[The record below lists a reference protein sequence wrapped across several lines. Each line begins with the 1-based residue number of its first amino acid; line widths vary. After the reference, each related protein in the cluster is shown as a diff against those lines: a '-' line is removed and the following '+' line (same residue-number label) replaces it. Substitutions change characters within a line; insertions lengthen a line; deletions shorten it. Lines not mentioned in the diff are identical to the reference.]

1 MMTKSKVHTKPKK
14 IKIKNVKNEYNL
26 TDIIKNSET
35 YLDDINQFC
44 HNKGI
49 LFEKRIELILMILRK
64 EKPDDID
71 NETYLFIEEKLNKNI
86 YSREEL
92 IQKIFMFY
100 GDKVL
105 KKNFDQFYT
114 PLSVGKFICELC
126 NKDKCVI
133 DPACGTGDLAVCYK
147 ENKLITLWDISDNV
161 IELTRINYNF
171 QNMRADISNLDSIT
185 NHEKNNGTYD
195 YVFLN
200 PPFGSKTIIKDPNIL
215 KNYELGKKEK
225 KQEIGMLFVERSMNL
240 LKNGGVAFIIV
251 PSGYLGNSNNNSI
264 NLRKYLLKYRIISIL
279 RLPSNSF
286 SRSGTGV
293 STYLIIVNKT
303 IKSKDY
309 NIHIKDIKNIGY
321 ELNKKNTPLKYKKT
335 GGEYILNSNKYPM
348 LDNDFDYIKNE
359 IYKFCFD
366 NNLDCLKQ
374 NDTNVSYETVNTK
387 EIKENNFILDIGRY
401 LKIYKECITGFQ
413 NQIKIKEL
421 IYNNYSLKFLKQPN
435 KEYTYLDIKEVSPPF
450 YNGKKMYGHELPGRA
465 SYLLQ
470 KNDIL
475 VSKLK
480 GKISFTIILNDQQNL
495 VCTNGFVVLRPKDD
509 KSLNII
515 FANLFTKEFEIQHN
529 SLTTGSIMETVSED
543 DIKNITVKTDV
554 DEAKY
559 KTIVKSM
566 RIIKNELS

>member
-1 MMTKSKVHTKPKK
+1 KK
-14 IKIKNVKNEYNL
+14 IKIKNVNNKYNL
-26 TDIIKNSET
+26 TNIIKNSET

-126 NKDKCVI
+126 IKDKCVI

-161 IELTRINYNF
+161 IELTKINYNF
-171 QNMRADISNLDSIT
+171 QNMRADISSLDSIK

-240 LKNGGVAFIIV
+240 LKNG
-251 PSGYLGNSNNNSI
+251 
-264 NLRKYLLKYRIISIL
+264 
-279 RLPSNSF
+279 
-286 SRSGTGV
+286 
-293 STYLIIVNKT
+293 
-303 IKSKDY
+303 
-309 NIHIKDIKNIGY
+309 
-321 ELNKKNTPLKYKKT
+321 
-335 GGEYILNSNKYPM
+335 
-348 LDNDFDYIKNE
+348 
-359 IYKFCFD
+359 
-366 NNLDCLKQ
+366 
-374 NDTNVSYETVNTK
+374 
-387 EIKENNFILDIGRY
+387 
-401 LKIYKECITGFQ
+401 
-413 NQIKIKEL
+413 
-421 IYNNYSLKFLKQPN
+421 
-435 KEYTYLDIKEVSPPF
+435 
-450 YNGKKMYGHELPGRA
+450 
-465 SYLLQ
+465 
-470 KNDIL
+470 
-475 VSKLK
+475 
-480 GKISFTIILNDQQNL
+480 
-495 VCTNGFVVLRPKDD
+495 
-509 KSLNII
+509 
-515 FANLFTKEFEIQHN
+515 
-529 SLTTGSIMETVSED
+529 
-543 DIKNITVKTDV
+543 
-554 DEAKY
+554 
-559 KTIVKSM
+559 
-566 RIIKNELS
+566 